1 VARFTRNQR
10 DDKWHEICGTV
21 KLPSDKMRCP
31 RNRRIAKRRNNRI
44 RNVGGVPIGD
54 SSNA

>member
-10 DDKWHEICGTV
+10 DDKWHEICRTV
-21 KLPSDKMRCP
+21 ELPSDKMRCP
-31 RNRRIAKRRNNRI
+31 RNRQIAKRRNNRI
-44 RNVGGVPIGD
+44 RNVGGVLIGD